1 MQGAPESNGDWSNY
15 KPHGELSMTVT
26 NPVAI
31 EQFEIGGVYRLT
43 FERPVRAVKESPG
56 RPYNARLPGW
66 CRKSLVSKR
75 TERAI
80 ISQGQL

>member
-43 FERPVRAVKESPG
+43 FEKAGASGEG
-56 RPYNARLPGW
+56 ITGEALQ
-66 CRKSLVSKR
+66 R
-75 TERAI
+75 TA
-80 ISQGQL
+80 SGVVPKVTCV